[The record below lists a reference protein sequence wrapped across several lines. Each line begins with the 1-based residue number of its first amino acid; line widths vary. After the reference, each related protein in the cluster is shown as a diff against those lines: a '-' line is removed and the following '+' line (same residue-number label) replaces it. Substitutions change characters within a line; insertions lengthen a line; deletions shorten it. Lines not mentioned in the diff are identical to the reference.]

1 MSKICYK
8 LNEEFGT
15 LLISTHLVDEAINSM
30 ALSQNAHLGLT
41 QKIFVTMSFQRKNV
55 KHLCLA
61 TIK

>member
-1 MSKICYK
+1 MLQVKRRVWHS
-8 LNEEFGT
+8 LDQQ
-15 LLISTHLVDEAINSM
+15 HLVNEAINSM